1 MSDYASVPL
10 YVRRISD
17 TQFEYGVVR
26 TDHDHTSE
34 QKHRYEKRG
43 TEKSLEEAMV
53 AAGMEV
59 THEAKQ
65 QP

>member
-1 MSDYASVPL
+1 MYDAPK

-26 TDHDHTSE
+26 IDHDHTE
-34 QKHRYEKRG
+34 RKHKYEKRG

-53 AAGMEV
+53 AAGMEIIA
-59 THEAKQ
+59 HEAKQ
-65 QP
+65 